1 MRLTQGSP
9 RMSGRTAVF
18 TFGLS
23 HGGHRPRMAS
33 VCGGSRSPLWTRAR
47 RVGYGRKCTA
57 VRHQEQLRD
66 LAQRRC
72 SNPPPRRERVLMPGP
87 MEDHPVISLREV
99 RKVYGDVVALDGVD
113 LEIEKG
119 TIHGIVGPSGAGK
132 STLVRCLTGLDRP
145 TSGVIEVAGQNLSE
159 VSESDLRQARRRIGM
174 VFQHVNLFD
183 ARTAAENI
191 AYPLRIAGV
200 PAARR
205 AARVQELLDLV
216 GLGNRGGSY
225 PSQLSGGQKQRIGI
239 ARALATDPDVLLCD
253 EPTSALD
260 SATTRQIL
268 DLIRDI
274 RDRIGVTVVIITHE
288 MDVVRQACDAVS
300 LLDHG
305 RVVESGRIADVVV
318 DPATRLSHALVP
330 LPPVP
335 DTELAV
341 IDVFFT
347 SRPGEPTG
355 ARVFDV
361 VAQLGGDVTA
371 GTLETLGDVQVG
383 RIALSARQHDV
394 ERLARGL
401 REAGLHVESRS

>member
-1 MRLTQGSP
+1 
-9 RMSGRTAVF
+9 
-18 TFGLS
+18 
-23 HGGHRPRMAS
+23 
-33 VCGGSRSPLWTRAR
+33 
-47 RVGYGRKCTA
+47 
-57 VRHQEQLRD
+57 
-66 LAQRRC
+66 
-72 SNPPPRRERVLMPGP
+72 MPGP

-383 RIALSARQHDV
+383 RIALSAPQHDV